1 MKNIAE
7 MFEKQEFE
15 EIIENFKNSNKYEE
29 ILYVLS
35 SYISLNNV
43 GAAYEL
49 YKKKEKILEKENFI
63 SSMNYLFLIL
73 ALLNND
79 DLVKRE
85 FSRIKSLPYISQE
98 VEEFLRDL
106 DSNYQ
111 KIKSATIEDNS
122 SNYNF
127 IDELNGEKDENVIGA
142 IKYIH
147 ENYKDQLARYGV
159 LFYEAFIKR
168 EKFDLAKNFL
178 LLELLE
184 IGFDKEI
191 SFFKNGK
198 FYYINPKEYQKR
210 YLEYERMIDDFI
222 KYIRKNEKITNLIDD
237 ITYYFVS
244 FLNNE
249 IPTFFKKEELETILY
264 LAIRKAYQNINA
276 DLNDDLLVKELKID
290 ENIIKNYE
298 NSFNNF

>member
-15 EIIENFKNSNKYEE
+15 EIIEDFKNSNKYEE

-49 YKKKEKILEKENFI
+49 YKKKEKIIEKENFI

-147 ENYKDQLARYGV
+147 ETYKDQLAGYGV

-237 ITYYFVS
+237 IIYYFVS

-264 LAIRKAYQNINA
+264 LAIRKSYQNINA
-276 DLNDDLLVKELKID
+276 DFNDDLLVKELKID

>member
-15 EIIENFKNSNKYEE
+15 EIIEDFKNSNKYEE

-49 YKKKEKILEKENFI
+49 YKKKEKIIEKENFI

-147 ENYKDQLARYGV
+147 ETYKDQLAGYGV

-184 IGFDKEI
+184 IGFNKEI

-237 ITYYFVS
+237 IIYYFVS

-264 LAIRKAYQNINA
+264 LAIRKSYQNINA
-276 DLNDDLLVKELKID
+276 DFNDDLLVKELKID

>member
-7 MFEKQEFE
+7 MFKKQEFE
-15 EIIENFKNSNKYEE
+15 EIIEDFKNSNKYEE

-49 YKKKEKILEKENFI
+49 YKKKEKIIEKENFI

-147 ENYKDQLARYGV
+147 ENYKDQLAGYGV

-237 ITYYFVS
+237 IIYYFVS

-264 LAIRKAYQNINA
+264 LAIRKSYQNINA
-276 DLNDDLLVKELKID
+276 DFNDDLLVKELKID

>member
-1 MKNIAE
+1 MIR
-7 MFEKQEFE
+7 
-15 EIIENFKNSNKYEE
+15 
-29 ILYVLS
+29 L
-35 SYISLNNV
+35 
-43 GAAYEL
+43 
-49 YKKKEKILEKENFI
+49 
-63 SSMNYLFLIL
+63 LF
-73 ALLNND
+73 
-79 DLVKRE
+79 DL
-85 FSRIKSLPYISQE
+85 Q

-147 ENYKDQLARYGV
+147 ETYKDQLAGYGV

-184 IGFDKEI
+184 IGFNKEI

-237 ITYYFVS
+237 IIYYFVS

-264 LAIRKAYQNINA
+264 LAIRKSYQNINA
-276 DLNDDLLVKELKID
+276 DFNDDLLVKELKID

>member
-49 YKKKEKILEKENFI
+49 YKKKEKIIEKENFI

-147 ENYKDQLARYGV
+147 ETYKDQLAGYGV

-184 IGFDKEI
+184 IGFNKEI

-237 ITYYFVS
+237 IIYYFVS

-264 LAIRKAYQNINA
+264 LAIRKSYQNINA
-276 DLNDDLLVKELKID
+276 DFNDDLLVKELKID

>member
-49 YKKKEKILEKENFI
+49 YKKKEKIIEKENFI

-147 ENYKDQLARYGV
+147 ETYKDQLAGYGV

-237 ITYYFVS
+237 IIYYFVS

-264 LAIRKAYQNINA
+264 LAIRKSYQNINA
-276 DLNDDLLVKELKID
+276 DFNDDLLVKELKID

>member
-49 YKKKEKILEKENFI
+49 YKKKEKIIEKENFI

-147 ENYKDQLARYGV
+147 ENYKDQLAGYGV

-237 ITYYFVS
+237 IIYYFVS

-264 LAIRKAYQNINA
+264 LAIRKSYQNINA

>member
-15 EIIENFKNSNKYEE
+15 EIIEDFKNSNKYEE

-49 YKKKEKILEKENFI
+49 YKKKEKIIEKENFI

-147 ENYKDQLARYGV
+147 ENYKDQLAGYGV

-237 ITYYFVS
+237 IIYYFVS

-264 LAIRKAYQNINA
+264 LAIRKSYQNINA
-276 DLNDDLLVKELKID
+276 DFNDDLLVKELKID

>member
-15 EIIENFKNSNKYEE
+15 EIIEDFKNSNKYEE

-49 YKKKEKILEKENFI
+49 YKKKEKIIEKENFI

-147 ENYKDQLARYGV
+147 ENYKDQLAGYGV

-237 ITYYFVS
+237 IIYYFVS

-264 LAIRKAYQNINA
+264 LAIRKSYQNINA
-276 DLNDDLLVKELKID
+276 NFNDDLLVKELKID

>member
-147 ENYKDQLARYGV
+147 ENYKDQLAGYGV

-237 ITYYFVS
+237 IIYYFVS

-264 LAIRKAYQNINA
+264 LAIRKSYQNINA
-276 DLNDDLLVKELKID
+276 DFNDDLLVKELKID

>member
-49 YKKKEKILEKENFI
+49 YKKKEKIIEKENFI

-147 ENYKDQLARYGV
+147 ENYKDQLAGYGV

-237 ITYYFVS
+237 IIYYFVS

-264 LAIRKAYQNINA
+264 LAIRKSYQNINA
-276 DLNDDLLVKELKID
+276 DFNDDLLVKELKID